1 MVWSITKEMPRFS
14 VASSYGRGSGPSTN
28 GSSDMSLSNPERLSY
43 NGPCFGVAYSAFRFG
58 KTDNSRFV
66 GNLSLIGK
74 VRFARD
80 PGIIQKRRCKRPR
93 TCSGL
98 LVLVRWQPHPTQQ
111 VSVAGVGADVPETR
125 V

>member
-1 MVWSITKEMPRFS
+1 MPRFS

-74 VRFARD
+74 VRFARHSGTI
-80 PGIIQKRRCKRPR
+80 PANPLVVESRCALFY
-93 TCSGL
+93 SGTL
-98 LVLVRWQPHPTQQ
+98 AI
-111 VSVAGVGADVPETR
+111 VSVSMKYTASNARRGETIM
-125 V
+125 